1 MEILIVRHPG
11 KEDILKLSDNH
22 KFGTAA
28 LYCRLS
34 RDDYMDAESNSIQNQ
49 KKLLQKV
56 AREKGYTDTLFFVD
70 DGITGTTMKR
80 PGFQKMLTA
89 IEAGYISAVFVK
101 DLSRL
106 GRNYIEVGKLT
117 EEFFPQYDV
126 RLVAVSDGV
135 DSDEGDN
142 EFTPFRNIMN
152 EWYAKDIS
160 KKRKI
165 VNKMKG
171 NAGIP
176 LSQPPYGYIKNPDD
190 PRFWVIDPEA
200 ADVVRRI
207 YDMALEGYGLAE
219 IATAL
224 GADGIVNPTYYW
236 RSKGVNRSGS
246 KSTLE
251 PTKWGHTT
259 VKKILTLQEYCG
271 DVINFKSYSKSYK
284 MKRRI
289 ENPEENRAIFLN
301 VHEPIIDRVTWE
313 KVQALQKG
321 TRRKKP
327 TVTQEPSV
335 FSGRLKCPECGG
347 NLNFHFNQKNHD
359 IKFFSCQNHNS
370 GLRKCSATHY
380 IRLDFLEQVVLYEV
394 NRLATFANEYERDF
408 VKAMMGR
415 SAKVAEND
423 RARKQRELNTL
434 LTRDKELDMLFER
447 LYEDNVAGKIDDT
460 RFARMSKRY
469 EQEQG
474 EIGAKVKTLRLELK
488 KAEGQQMDME
498 DFLETVRRYTHVTKI
513 TRRMVSELIDHID
526 VYHAEKQD
534 GVTNQQVVIH
544 YNCIG
549 AFEVPDRKKIPEAD
563 IIMETRKGVAVSY
576 APAQIAV

>member
-1 MEILIVRHPG
+1 MKQSSKKTAL
-11 KEDILKLSDNH
+11 D
-22 KFGTAA
+22 TAA

-34 RDDYMDAESNSIQNQ
+34 RDDNMDNESNSISNQ
-49 KKLLQKV
+49 KKILQK
-56 AREKGYTDTLFFVD
+56 AAKDKGYTDTIFFVD

-80 PGFQKMLTA
+80 PGFQKMIAA

-117 EEFFPQYDV
+117 EEFFPLHDV

-135 DSDEGDN
+135 DSDEGEDD
-142 EFTPFRNIMN
+142 FTPFKNIMN
-152 EWYAKDIS
+152 EYYAKDIS
-160 KKRKI
+160 KKRRI

-176 LSQPPYGYIKNPDD
+176 LSPPPYGYIKNPDD
-190 PRFWVIDPEA
+190 PRFWVVDPVA

-207 YDMALEGYGLAE
+207 YRMALEGYGLAE
-219 IATAL
+219 TAAAL

-236 RSKGVNRSGS
+236 RSKGTSRGGS

-259 VKKILTLQEYCG
+259 IKKILTTQEYCG

-301 VHEPIIDRVTWE
+301 VHEAIIDRPTWE
-313 KVQALQKG
+313 KVQALKAG
-321 TRRKKP
+321 TRRKRP
-327 TVTQEPSV
+327 TVTQEPSA
-335 FSGRLKCPECGG
+335 FSGVMKCPECGG
-347 NLNFHFNQKNHD
+347 NLNFHFNQNNHD

-370 GLRKCSATHY
+370 GLRKCSSTHY

-394 NRLATFANEYERDF
+394 HRLACFANEYENDF
-408 VKAMMGR
+408 IKAMVGR
-415 SAKVAEND
+415 SAKVAENE
-423 RARKQRELNTL
+423 RVRKKRELDGL
-434 LTRDKELDMLFER
+434 LARDRELDTLFER
-447 LYEDNVAGKIDDT
+447 LYEDNVSGKIDDA
-460 RFARMSKRY
+460 RFAKMAKRY

-474 EIGAKVKTLRLELK
+474 ENAGRIKALRLEVK
-488 KAEGQQMDME
+488 KLEEKRMDVD
-498 DFLETVRRYTHVTKI
+498 DFLETVRHYTNAAKI
-513 TRRMVSELIDHID
+513 TKRMVAELIDHIE
-526 VYHAEKQD
+526 VYPAVKED
-534 GVTNQQVVIH
+534 GVTNQRVTIH

-549 AFEVPDRKKIPEAD
+549 AFEVPDRRKIPERD
-563 IIMETRKGVAVSY
+563 ILLETRKGVALSY
-576 APAQIAV
+576 APAV

>member
-1 MEILIVRHPG
+1 MEILIVRRPR
-11 KEDILKLSDNH
+11 KEAILKLSDNH

-34 RDDYMDAESNSIQNQ
+34 RDDNMDTESNSIQNQ

-190 PRFWVIDPEA
+190 PRFWVVDSKA

-219 IATAL
+219 IANAL
-224 GADGIVNPTYYW
+224 GRDGIVNPTYYW

-289 ENPEENRAIFLN
+289 QNPEENRAIFLN

-313 KVQALQKG
+313 KVQSLQKG

-394 NRLATFANEYERDF
+394 NRLAAFANEYEHDF
-408 VKAMMGR
+408 VKAMLGR

-423 RARKQRELNTL
+423 RARKQRELNSL
-434 LTRDKELDMLFER
+434 LARDKELDMLFER
-447 LYEDNVAGKIDDT
+447 LYEDNVAGKIDDA

-474 EIGAKVKTLRLELK
+474 EISAKVKALRLELK

-498 DFLETVRRYTHVTKI
+498 GFLETVRRYTHVTKI
-513 TRRMVSELIDHID
+513 TQRMVSELIDHID

-549 AFEVPDRKKIPEAD
+549 AFEVPDRRKIPEAD

-576 APAQIAV
+576 TPAQIAV

>member
-1 MEILIVRHPG
+1 MKQSSKKHEL
-11 KEDILKLSDNH
+11 
-22 KFGTAA
+22 GTAA

-34 RDDYMDAESNSIQNQ
+34 RDDNMDSESNSIQNQ
-49 KKLLQKV
+49 RKILQK
-56 AREKGYTDTLFFVD
+56 AAKDKGYTDTVFFVD

-117 EEFFPQYDV
+117 EEFFPLHDI

-135 DSDEGDN
+135 DSDEGEDD
-142 EFTPFRNIMN
+142 FTPFKNIMN
-152 EWYAKDIS
+152 EYYAKDIS
-160 KKRKI
+160 KKRRI

-171 NAGIP
+171 NAGVP
-176 LSQPPYGYIKNPDD
+176 LSPPPYGYIKNPDD
-190 PRFWVIDPEA
+190 PRFWVVEPEA
-200 ADVVRRI
+200 AEVVRRI
-207 YDMALEGYGLAE
+207 YRMALEGYGLAE
-219 IATAL
+219 TAAQL
-224 GADGIVNPTYYW
+224 AADGVVNPTYYW
-236 RSKGVNRSGS
+236 RSRGTSRGGS
-246 KSTLE
+246 KSTVE

-284 MKRRI
+284 MKKRI

-301 VHEPIIDRVTWE
+301 VHEAIIDRQTWE

-335 FSGRLKCPECGG
+335 FSGLLKCPECGG
-347 NLNFHFNQKNHD
+347 NLNFHFNQNNHD

-370 GLRKCSATHY
+370 GYRKCSKTHY

-394 NRLATFANEYERDF
+394 KRLACFASEYENDF
-408 VKAMMGR
+408 IKAMIGR
-415 SAKVAEND
+415 SAKVAENT
-423 RARKQRELNTL
+423 ALRKQRELDA
-434 LTRDKELDMLFER
+434 LTARDRELDMLFER
-447 LYEDNVAGKIDDT
+447 LYEDNVAGKIDDA
-460 RFARMSKRY
+460 RFAKMSKRY

-474 EIGAKVKTLRLELK
+474 ENAKKIKALRLELK
-488 KAEGQQMDME
+488 KDESKRMDID
-498 DFLETVRRYTHVTKI
+498 DFLGTVRRYTDATTITK
-513 TRRMVSELIDHID
+513 RMVAELIDHIE

-534 GVTNQQVVIH
+534 GVTNQRVVIY

-549 AFEVPDRKKIPEAD
+549 AFDVPDRRKIPEAD
-563 IIMETRKGVAVSY
+563 IIMEKRKGVALSY
-576 APAQIAV
+576 APEQVAV

>member
-1 MEILIVRHPG
+1 MKQSSKKHEL
-11 KEDILKLSDNH
+11 
-22 KFGTAA
+22 GTAA

-34 RDDYMDAESNSIQNQ
+34 RDDNMDSESNSIQNQ
-49 KKLLQKV
+49 RKILQK
-56 AREKGYTDTLFFVD
+56 AAKDKGYTDTVFFVD

-117 EEFFPQYDV
+117 EEFFPLHDI

-135 DSDEGDN
+135 DSDEGEDD
-142 EFTPFRNIMN
+142 FTPFKNIMN
-152 EWYAKDIS
+152 EYYAKDIS
-160 KKRKI
+160 KKRRI

-171 NAGIP
+171 NAGVP
-176 LSQPPYGYIKNPDD
+176 LSPPPYGYIKNPDD
-190 PRFWVIDPEA
+190 PRFWVVEPEA
-200 ADVVRRI
+200 AEVVRRI
-207 YDMALEGYGLAE
+207 YRMALEGYGLAE
-219 IATAL
+219 TAAQL
-224 GADGIVNPTYYW
+224 AADGVVNPTYYW
-236 RSKGVNRSGS
+236 RSRGTSRGGS
-246 KSTLE
+246 KSTVE

-284 MKRRI
+284 MKKRI

-301 VHEPIIDRVTWE
+301 VHEAIIDRQTWE
-313 KVQALQKG
+313 KVQTLQKG

-335 FSGRLKCPECGG
+335 FSGLLKCPECGG
-347 NLNFHFNQKNHD
+347 NLNFHFNQNNHD

-370 GLRKCSATHY
+370 GYRKCSKTHY

-394 NRLATFANEYERDF
+394 KRLACFASEYENDF
-408 VKAMMGR
+408 IKAMIGR
-415 SAKVAEND
+415 SAKVAENT
-423 RARKQRELNTL
+423 ALRKQRELDA
-434 LTRDKELDMLFER
+434 LTARDRELDMLFER
-447 LYEDNVAGKIDDT
+447 LYEDNVAGKIDDA
-460 RFARMSKRY
+460 RFAKMSKRY

-474 EIGAKVKTLRLELK
+474 ENAKKIKALRLELK
-488 KAEGQQMDME
+488 KDESKRMDID
-498 DFLETVRRYTHVTKI
+498 DFLETVRRYTDAATITK
-513 TRRMVSELIDHID
+513 RMVAELIDHIE

-534 GVTNQQVVIH
+534 GVTNQRVVIY

-549 AFEVPDRKKIPEAD
+549 AFDVPDRRKIPEAD
-563 IIMETRKGVAVSY
+563 IIMETRKGVALSY
-576 APAQIAV
+576 APEQVAV

>member
-1 MEILIVRHPG
+1 MKQSSKKHEL
-11 KEDILKLSDNH
+11 
-22 KFGTAA
+22 GTAA

-34 RDDYMDAESNSIQNQ
+34 RDDNMDSESNSIQNQ
-49 KKLLQKV
+49 RKILQK
-56 AREKGYTDTLFFVD
+56 AAKDKGYTDTVFFVD

-117 EEFFPQYDV
+117 EEFFPLHDI

-135 DSDEGDN
+135 DSDEGEDD
-142 EFTPFRNIMN
+142 FTPFKNIMN
-152 EWYAKDIS
+152 EYYAKDIS
-160 KKRKI
+160 KKRRI

-171 NAGIP
+171 NAGVP
-176 LSQPPYGYIKNPDD
+176 LSPPPYGYIKKPDD
-190 PRFWVIDPEA
+190 PRFWVVEPEA
-200 ADVVRRI
+200 AEVVRRI
-207 YDMALEGYGLAE
+207 YRMALEGYGLAE
-219 IATAL
+219 TAAQL
-224 GADGIVNPTYYW
+224 AADGVVNPTYYW
-236 RSKGVNRSGS
+236 RSRGTSRGGS
-246 KSTLE
+246 KSTVE

-284 MKRRI
+284 MKKRI

-301 VHEPIIDRVTWE
+301 VHEAIIDRQTWE

-335 FSGRLKCPECGG
+335 FSGLLKCPECGG
-347 NLNFHFNQKNHD
+347 NLNFHFNQNNHD

-370 GLRKCSATHY
+370 GYRKCSKTHY

-394 NRLATFANEYERDF
+394 KRLACFASEYENDF
-408 VKAMMGR
+408 IKAMIGR
-415 SAKVAEND
+415 SAKVAENT
-423 RARKQRELNTL
+423 ALRKQRELDA
-434 LTRDKELDMLFER
+434 LTARDRELDMLFER
-447 LYEDNVAGKIDDT
+447 LYEDNVAGKIDDA
-460 RFARMSKRY
+460 RFAKMSKRY

-474 EIGAKVKTLRLELK
+474 ENAKKIKALRLELK
-488 KAEGQQMDME
+488 KDESKRMDID
-498 DFLETVRRYTHVTKI
+498 DFLETVRRYTDATTITK
-513 TRRMVSELIDHID
+513 RMVAELIDHIE

-534 GVTNQQVVIH
+534 GITNQRVVIY

-549 AFEVPDRKKIPEAD
+549 AFDVPDRRKIPEAD
-563 IIMETRKGVAVSY
+563 IIMETRKGVALSY
-576 APAQIAV
+576 APEQVAV

>member
-1 MEILIVRHPG
+1 MKQSSKKHEL
-11 KEDILKLSDNH
+11 
-22 KFGTAA
+22 GTAA

-34 RDDYMDAESNSIQNQ
+34 RDDNMDSESNSIQNQ
-49 KKLLQKV
+49 RKILQK
-56 AREKGYTDTLFFVD
+56 AAKDKGYTDTVFFVD

-117 EEFFPQYDV
+117 EEFFPLHDI

-135 DSDEGDN
+135 DSDEGEDD
-142 EFTPFRNIMN
+142 FTPFKNIMN
-152 EWYAKDIS
+152 EYYAKDIS
-160 KKRKI
+160 KKRRI

-171 NAGIP
+171 NAGVP
-176 LSQPPYGYIKNPDD
+176 LSPPPYGYIKNPDD
-190 PRFWVIDPEA
+190 PRFWVVEPEA
-200 ADVVRRI
+200 AEVVRRI
-207 YDMALEGYGLAE
+207 YRMALEGYGLAE
-219 IATAL
+219 IAARL
-224 GADGIVNPTYYW
+224 AADGVVNPTYYW
-236 RSKGVNRSGS
+236 RSRGTSRGGS
-246 KSTLE
+246 KSTVE

-271 DVINFKSYSKSYK
+271 DVINFKSYSKFYK
-284 MKRRI
+284 MKKRI

-301 VHEPIIDRVTWE
+301 VHEAIIDRQTWE
-313 KVQALQKG
+313 KVQTLQKG

-335 FSGRLKCPECGG
+335 FSGLLKCPECGG
-347 NLNFHFNQKNHD
+347 NLNFHFNQNNHD

-370 GLRKCSATHY
+370 GYRKCSKTHY

-394 NRLATFANEYERDF
+394 KRLACFASEYENDF
-408 VKAMMGR
+408 IKAMIGR
-415 SAKVAEND
+415 SAKVAENT
-423 RARKQRELNTL
+423 ALRKQRELDA
-434 LTRDKELDMLFER
+434 LTARDRELDMLFER
-447 LYEDNVAGKIDDT
+447 LYEDNVAGKIDDA
-460 RFARMSKRY
+460 RFAKMSKRY

-474 EIGAKVKTLRLELK
+474 ENAKKIKALRLELK
-488 KAEGQQMDME
+488 KDESKRMDID
-498 DFLETVRRYTHVTKI
+498 DFLETVRRYTDATTITK
-513 TRRMVSELIDHID
+513 RMVAELIDHIE

-534 GVTNQQVVIH
+534 GVTNQRVVIY

-549 AFEVPDRKKIPEAD
+549 AFDVPDRRKIPEAD
-563 IIMETRKGVAVSY
+563 IIMETRKGVALSY
-576 APAQIAV
+576 APEQVAV

>member
-34 RDDYMDAESNSIQNQ
+34 RDDNMDAESNSIQNQ

-117 EEFFPQYDV
+117 EEFFPQHDI

-135 DSDEGDN
+135 DSDEGEDD
-142 EFTPFRNIMN
+142 FTPFRNIMN

-176 LSQPPYGYIKNPDD
+176 LPQPPYGYIKNPDD
-190 PRFWVIDPEA
+190 LRFWVIDPEA
-200 ADVVRRI
+200 ADVVQRI

-224 GADGIVNPTYYW
+224 GKDGIVNPNYYW

-447 LYEDNVAGKIDDT
+447 LYEDNVLGRVTNEQFRLLSADYNAEQRELDEAIPQKEERQEKLKASAANVEAFIEK
-460 RFARMSKRY
+460 AKRY
-469 EQEQG
+469 RTIDELTPQIVRLFISRIEVG
-474 EIGAKVKTLRLELK
+474 ERAVKHSRHSAQKIRIVYRDIGEWDHDEAA
-488 KAEGQQMDME
+488 AETNRQQPQ
-498 DFLETVRRYTHVTKI
+498 LT
-513 TRRMVSELIDHID
+513 
-526 VYHAEKQD
+526 
-534 GVTNQQVVIH
+534 
-544 YNCIG
+544 
-549 AFEVPDRKKIPEAD
+549 AD
-563 IIMETRKGVAVSY
+563 AAHPVLL
-576 APAQIAV
+576 PA

>member
-1 MEILIVRHPG
+1 MKQSSKKHEL
-11 KEDILKLSDNH
+11 
-22 KFGTAA
+22 GTAA

-34 RDDYMDAESNSIQNQ
+34 RDDNMDSESNSIQNQ
-49 KKLLQKV
+49 RKILQK
-56 AREKGYTDTLFFVD
+56 AAKDKGYTDTVFFVD

-117 EEFFPQYDV
+117 EEFFPLHDI

-135 DSDEGDN
+135 DSDEGEDD
-142 EFTPFRNIMN
+142 FTPFKNIMN
-152 EWYAKDIS
+152 EYYAKDIS
-160 KKRKI
+160 KKRRI

-171 NAGIP
+171 NAGVP
-176 LSQPPYGYIKNPDD
+176 LSPPPYGYIKNPDD
-190 PRFWVIDPEA
+190 PRFWVVEPEA
-200 ADVVRRI
+200 AEVVRRI
-207 YDMALEGYGLAE
+207 YRMALEGYGLAE
-219 IATAL
+219 IAARL
-224 GADGIVNPTYYW
+224 AADGVVNPTYYW
-236 RSKGVNRSGS
+236 RSRGTSRGGS
-246 KSTLE
+246 KSTVE

-284 MKRRI
+284 MKKRI

-301 VHEPIIDRVTWE
+301 VHEATIDRQTWE

-335 FSGRLKCPECGG
+335 FSGLLKCPECGG
-347 NLNFHFNQKNHD
+347 NLNFHFNQNNHD

-370 GLRKCSATHY
+370 GYRKCSKTHY

-394 NRLATFANEYERDF
+394 KRLACFASEYENGF
-408 VKAMMGR
+408 IKAMIGR
-415 SAKVAEND
+415 SAKMAEN
-423 RARKQRELNTL
+423 ATLRKQRELDA
-434 LTRDKELDMLFER
+434 LTARDRELDMLFER
-447 LYEDNVAGKIDDT
+447 LYEDNVAGKIDDA
-460 RFARMSKRY
+460 RFAKMSKRY

-474 EIGAKVKTLRLELK
+474 ENAKKIKALRLELK
-488 KAEGQQMDME
+488 KDESKRMDID
-498 DFLETVRRYTHVTKI
+498 DFLETVRRYTDATTITK
-513 TRRMVSELIDHID
+513 RMVAELIDHIE

-534 GVTNQQVVIH
+534 GVTNQRVVIY

-549 AFEVPDRKKIPEAD
+549 AFDVPDRRKIPEAD
-563 IIMETRKGVAVSY
+563 IIMETRKGVALSY
-576 APAQIAV
+576 APEQVAV

>member
-1 MEILIVRHPG
+1 MKQSSKKHEL
-11 KEDILKLSDNH
+11 
-22 KFGTAA
+22 GTAA

-34 RDDYMDAESNSIQNQ
+34 RDDNMDSESNSIQNQ
-49 KKLLQKV
+49 RKILQK
-56 AREKGYTDTLFFVD
+56 AAKDKGYTDTIFFVD

-117 EEFFPQYDV
+117 EEFFPLHDI

-135 DSDEGDN
+135 DSDEGEDD
-142 EFTPFRNIMN
+142 FTPFKNIMN
-152 EWYAKDIS
+152 EYYAKDIS
-160 KKRKI
+160 KKRRI

-171 NAGIP
+171 NAGVP
-176 LSQPPYGYIKNPDD
+176 LSPPPYGYIKNPDD
-190 PRFWVIDPEA
+190 PRFWVVEPEA
-200 ADVVRRI
+200 AEVVRRI
-207 YDMALEGYGLAE
+207 YRMALEGYGLAE
-219 IATAL
+219 TAAQL
-224 GADGIVNPTYYW
+224 AADGVVNPTYYW
-236 RSKGVNRSGS
+236 RSRGTSRGGS
-246 KSTLE
+246 KSTVE

-284 MKRRI
+284 MKKRI

-301 VHEPIIDRVTWE
+301 VHEAIIDRLTWE

-335 FSGRLKCPECGG
+335 FSGLLKCPECGG
-347 NLNFHFNQKNHD
+347 NLNFHFNQNNHD

-370 GLRKCSATHY
+370 GYRKCSKTHY

-394 NRLATFANEYERDF
+394 KRLACFASEYENDF
-408 VKAMMGR
+408 IKAMIGR
-415 SAKVAEND
+415 SAKAAENT
-423 RARKQRELNTL
+423 ALRKQRELDA
-434 LTRDKELDMLFER
+434 LTARDRELDMLFER
-447 LYEDNVAGKIDDT
+447 LYEDNVAGKIDDA
-460 RFARMSKRY
+460 RFAKMSKRY

-474 EIGAKVKTLRLELK
+474 ENAKKIKALRLELK
-488 KAEGQQMDME
+488 KDESKRMDID
-498 DFLETVRRYTHVTKI
+498 DFLETVRRYTDATTITK
-513 TRRMVSELIDHID
+513 RMVAELIDHIE

-534 GVTNQQVVIH
+534 GVTNQRVDIH

-549 AFEVPDRKKIPEAD
+549 AFDVPDRRKIPEAD
-563 IIMETRKGVAVSY
+563 MIVETRKGVALSY
-576 APAQIAV
+576 APEQVAV

>member
-1 MEILIVRHPG
+1 MKQSSKKHEL
-11 KEDILKLSDNH
+11 
-22 KFGTAA
+22 GTAA

-34 RDDYMDAESNSIQNQ
+34 RDDNMDSESNSIQNQ
-49 KKLLQKV
+49 RKILQK
-56 AREKGYTDTLFFVD
+56 AAKDKGYTDTIFFVD

-117 EEFFPQYDV
+117 EEFFPLHDI

-135 DSDEGDN
+135 DSDEGEDD
-142 EFTPFRNIMN
+142 FTPFKNIMN
-152 EWYAKDIS
+152 EYYAKDIS
-160 KKRKI
+160 KKRRI

-171 NAGIP
+171 NAGVP
-176 LSQPPYGYIKNPDD
+176 LSPPPYGYIKNPDD
-190 PRFWVIDPEA
+190 PRFWVVEPEA
-200 ADVVRRI
+200 AEVVRRI
-207 YDMALEGYGLAE
+207 YRMALEGYGLAE
-219 IATAL
+219 TAAQL
-224 GADGIVNPTYYW
+224 AADGVVNPTYYW
-236 RSKGVNRSGS
+236 RSRGTSRGGS
-246 KSTLE
+246 KSTVE

-284 MKRRI
+284 MKKRI

-301 VHEPIIDRVTWE
+301 VHEAIIDRQTWE

-335 FSGRLKCPECGG
+335 FSGLLKCPECGG
-347 NLNFHFNQKNHD
+347 NLNFHFNQNNHD

-370 GLRKCSATHY
+370 GYRKCSKTHY

-394 NRLATFANEYERDF
+394 KRLACFASEYENDF
-408 VKAMMGR
+408 IKAMIGR
-415 SAKVAEND
+415 SAKVAENG
-423 RARKQRELNTL
+423 RIRKQRELDA
-434 LTRDKELDMLFER
+434 LTARDRELDMLFER
-447 LYEDNVAGKIDDT
+447 LYEDNVAGKIDDA
-460 RFARMSKRY
+460 RFAKMSKRY

-474 EIGAKVKTLRLELK
+474 ENAKKIKALRLELK
-488 KAEGQQMDME
+488 KDEGKRMDID
-498 DFLETVRRYTHVTKI
+498 DFLETVRRYTDATTITK
-513 TRRMVSELIDHID
+513 RMVAELIDHIE

-534 GVTNQQVVIH
+534 GVTNQRVVIY

-549 AFEVPDRKKIPEAD
+549 AFDVPDRRKIPEAD
-563 IIMETRKGVAVSY
+563 IIMETRKGVALSY
-576 APAQIAV
+576 APEQVAV

>member
-1 MEILIVRHPG
+1 M
-11 KEDILKLSDNH
+11 KLSDNH

-34 RDDYMDAESNSIQNQ
+34 RDDNMDTESNSIQNQ

-190 PRFWVIDPEA
+190 PRFWVVDSKA

-219 IATAL
+219 IANAL
-224 GADGIVNPTYYW
+224 GRDGIVNPTYYW

-289 ENPEENRAIFLN
+289 QNPEENRAIFLN

-313 KVQALQKG
+313 KVQSLQKG

-394 NRLATFANEYERDF
+394 NRLAAFANEYEHDF
-408 VKAMMGR
+408 VKAMLGR

-423 RARKQRELNTL
+423 RARKQRELNSL
-434 LTRDKELDMLFER
+434 LARDKELDMLFER
-447 LYEDNVAGKIDDT
+447 LYEDNVAGKIDDA

-474 EIGAKVKTLRLELK
+474 EISAKVKALRLELK
-488 KAEGQQMDME
+488 KAEGQQLDME

>member
-1 MEILIVRHPG
+1 MKQSSKKHEL
-11 KEDILKLSDNH
+11 
-22 KFGTAA
+22 GTAA

-34 RDDYMDAESNSIQNQ
+34 RDDNMDSESNSIQNQ
-49 KKLLQKV
+49 RKILQK
-56 AREKGYTDTLFFVD
+56 AAKDKGYTDTIFFVD

-117 EEFFPQYDV
+117 EEFFPLHDI

-135 DSDEGDN
+135 DSDEGEDD
-142 EFTPFRNIMN
+142 FTPFKNIMN
-152 EWYAKDIS
+152 EYYAKDIS
-160 KKRKI
+160 KKRRI

-171 NAGIP
+171 NAGVP
-176 LSQPPYGYIKNPDD
+176 LSPPPYGYIKNPDD
-190 PRFWVIDPEA
+190 PRFWVVEPEA
-200 ADVVRRI
+200 AEVVRRI
-207 YDMALEGYGLAE
+207 YRMALEGYGLAE
-219 IATAL
+219 IAARL
-224 GADGIVNPTYYW
+224 AADGVVNPTYYW
-236 RSKGVNRSGS
+236 RSRGTSRGGS
-246 KSTLE
+246 KSTVE

-284 MKRRI
+284 MKKRI

-301 VHEPIIDRVTWE
+301 VHEAIIDRQTWE

-335 FSGRLKCPECGG
+335 FSGLLKCPECGG
-347 NLNFHFNQKNHD
+347 NLNFHFNQNNHD

-370 GLRKCSATHY
+370 GYRKCSKTHY

-394 NRLATFANEYERDF
+394 KRLACFASEYENDF
-408 VKAMMGR
+408 IKAMIGR
-415 SAKVAEND
+415 SAKVAENG
-423 RARKQRELNTL
+423 RIRKQRELDA
-434 LTRDKELDMLFER
+434 LTARDRELDMLFER
-447 LYEDNVAGKIDDT
+447 LYEDNVAGKIDDA
-460 RFARMSKRY
+460 RFAKMSKRY

-474 EIGAKVKTLRLELK
+474 ENAKKIKALRLELK
-488 KAEGQQMDME
+488 KDESKRMDID
-498 DFLETVRRYTHVTKI
+498 DFLETVRRYTDAATITK
-513 TRRMVSELIDHID
+513 RMVAELIDHIE

-534 GVTNQQVVIH
+534 GVTNQRVVIH

-549 AFEVPDRKKIPEAD
+549 AFDVPDRRKIPEAD
-563 IIMETRKGVAVSY
+563 IIMETRKGVALSY
-576 APAQIAV
+576 APEQVAV

>member
-1 MEILIVRHPG
+1 MKQSSKKITL
-11 KEDILKLSDNH
+11 
-22 KFGTAA
+22 GTAA

-34 RDDYMDAESNSIQNQ
+34 RDDNMDNESNSISNQ
-49 KKLLQKV
+49 KKILQK
-56 AREKGYTDTLFFVD
+56 AAKDKGYSDTIFFVD

-80 PGFQKMLTA
+80 PGFQKMITA

-117 EEFFPQYDV
+117 EEFFPLHDV

-135 DSDEGDN
+135 DSDEGEDD
-142 EFTPFRNIMN
+142 FTPFKNIMN
-152 EWYAKDIS
+152 EYYAKDIS
-160 KKRKI
+160 KKRRI

-176 LSQPPYGYIKNPDD
+176 LSPPPYGYIKNPDD

-207 YDMALEGYGLAE
+207 YRMALEGYGLAE
-219 IATAL
+219 TAAAL

-236 RSKGVNRSGS
+236 RSKGTSRGGS

-259 VKKILTLQEYCG
+259 IKKILTTQEYCG

-284 MKRRI
+284 MKKRI

-301 VHEPIIDRVTWE
+301 VHEAIIDRPTWE
-313 KVQALQKG
+313 KVQALKAG
-321 TRRKKP
+321 TRRKRP

-335 FSGRLKCPECGG
+335 FSGVMKCPECGG
-347 NLNFHFNQKNHD
+347 NLNFHFNQNNHD

-370 GLRKCSATHY
+370 GLRKCSSTHY

-394 NRLATFANEYERDF
+394 HRLACFANEYENDF
-408 VKAMMGR
+408 IKAMVGR
-415 SAKVAEND
+415 SAKVAENE
-423 RARKQRELNTL
+423 RVRKKRELDAL
-434 LTRDKELDMLFER
+434 LARDRELDTLFER
-447 LYEDNVAGKIDDT
+447 LYEDNVSGKIDDA
-460 RFARMSKRY
+460 RFAKMAKRY

-474 EIGAKVKTLRLELK
+474 ENAGRIKTLRLEVK
-488 KAEGQQMDME
+488 KLDEKRMDVE
-498 DFLETVRRYTHVTKI
+498 DFLETVRRYTDATKI
-513 TRRMVSELIDHID
+513 TKRMVAELIDHIE
-526 VYHAEKQD
+526 VYPAVKED
-534 GVTNQQVVIH
+534 GVTNQRVTIH

-549 AFEVPDRKKIPEAD
+549 VFEVPDRRKIPERD
-563 IIMETRKGVAVSY
+563 ILLETRRGVALSY
-576 APAQIAV
+576 APAEVAV

>member
-1 MEILIVRHPG
+1 MKQSSKKHEL
-11 KEDILKLSDNH
+11 
-22 KFGTAA
+22 GTAA

-34 RDDYMDAESNSIQNQ
+34 RDDNMDSESNSIQNQ
-49 KKLLQKV
+49 RKILQK
-56 AREKGYTDTLFFVD
+56 AAKDKGYTDTVFFVD

-117 EEFFPQYDV
+117 EEFFPLHDI

-135 DSDEGDN
+135 DSDEGEDD
-142 EFTPFRNIMN
+142 FTPFKNIMN
-152 EWYAKDIS
+152 EYYAKDIS
-160 KKRKI
+160 KKRRI

-171 NAGIP
+171 NAGVP
-176 LSQPPYGYIKNPDD
+176 LSPPPYGYIKNPDD
-190 PRFWVIDPEA
+190 PRFWVVEPEA
-200 ADVVRRI
+200 AEVVRRI
-207 YDMALEGYGLAE
+207 YRMALEGYGLAE
-219 IATAL
+219 TAARL
-224 GADGIVNPTYYW
+224 AADGVVNPTYYW
-236 RSKGVNRSGS
+236 RSRGTSRGGS
-246 KSTLE
+246 KSTVE

-284 MKRRI
+284 MKKRI

-301 VHEPIIDRVTWE
+301 VHEAIIDRQTWE

-335 FSGRLKCPECGG
+335 FSGLLKCPECGG
-347 NLNFHFNQKNHD
+347 NLNFHFNQNNHD

-370 GLRKCSATHY
+370 GYRKCSKTHY

-394 NRLATFANEYERDF
+394 KRLACFASEYENDF
-408 VKAMMGR
+408 IKAMIGR
-415 SAKVAEND
+415 SAKVAEN
-423 RARKQRELNTL
+423 ATLRKQRELDA
-434 LTRDKELDMLFER
+434 LTARDRELDMLFER
-447 LYEDNVAGKIDDT
+447 LYEDNVAGKIDDA
-460 RFARMSKRY
+460 RFAKMSKRY

-474 EIGAKVKTLRLELK
+474 ENAKKIKALRLELK
-488 KAEGQQMDME
+488 KDESKRMDID
-498 DFLETVRRYTHVTKI
+498 DFLETVRRYTDATTITK
-513 TRRMVSELIDHID
+513 RMVAELIDHIE

-534 GVTNQQVVIH
+534 GVTNQRVVIY

-549 AFEVPDRKKIPEAD
+549 AFDVPDRRKIPEAD
-563 IIMETRKGVAVSY
+563 IIMETRKGVALSY
-576 APAQIAV
+576 APEQVAV

>member
-1 MEILIVRHPG
+1 M
-11 KEDILKLSDNH
+11 KLSDNH

-34 RDDYMDAESNSIQNQ
+34 RDDNMDTESNSIQNQ

-106 GRNYIEVGKLT
+106 GRNYIEVSKLT

-190 PRFWVIDPEA
+190 PRFWVVDSKA

-219 IATAL
+219 IANAL
-224 GADGIVNPTYYW
+224 GRDGIVNPTYYW

-289 ENPEENRAIFLN
+289 QNPEENRAIFLN

-313 KVQALQKG
+313 KVQSLQKG

-394 NRLATFANEYERDF
+394 NRLAAFANEYEHDF
-408 VKAMMGR
+408 VKAMLGR

-423 RARKQRELNTL
+423 RARKQRELNSL
-434 LTRDKELDMLFER
+434 LARDKELDMLFER
-447 LYEDNVAGKIDDT
+447 LYEDNVAGKIDDA

-474 EIGAKVKTLRLELK
+474 EISAKVKALRLELK

-498 DFLETVRRYTHVTKI
+498 GFLETVRRYTHVTKI
-513 TRRMVSELIDHID
+513 TQRMVSELIDHID

-549 AFEVPDRKKIPEAD
+549 AFEVPDRRKIPEAD

>member
-1 MEILIVRHPG
+1 M
-11 KEDILKLSDNH
+11 KQSSK
-22 KFGTAA
+22 KFSTGTAA

-34 RDDYMDAESNSIQNQ
+34 RDDNMDSESNSIQNQ
-49 KKLLQKV
+49 KKILQK
-56 AREKGYTDTLFFVD
+56 AAKDKGYTDTIFFVD

-80 PGFQKMLTA
+80 PGFQKMIAA

-117 EEFFPQYDV
+117 EEFFPLHDV

-135 DSDEGDN
+135 DSDEGEDD
-142 EFTPFRNIMN
+142 FTPFKNIMN
-152 EWYAKDIS
+152 EYYAKDIS
-160 KKRKI
+160 KKRRI

-176 LSQPPYGYIKNPDD
+176 LSPPPYGYIKNPDD

-200 ADVVRRI
+200 AAVVQRI
-207 YDMALEGYGLAE
+207 YQMTLEGSGLAE
-219 IATAL
+219 IAAAL

-236 RSKGVNRSGS
+236 RSRGTSRGGS
-246 KSTLE
+246 KSTVE

-259 VKKILTLQEYCG
+259 IKKILTTQEYCG

-301 VHEPIIDRVTWE
+301 VHEPIIDRPTWE
-313 KVQALQKG
+313 KVQALKAG
-321 TRRKKP
+321 TRRKRP

-335 FSGRLKCPECGG
+335 FSGYLKCPECGG
-347 NLNFHFNQKNHD
+347 NLNFHFNQGNHD

-370 GLRKCSATHY
+370 GLRKCSSTHY
-380 IRLDFLEQVVLYEV
+380 IRLDFLERVVLYEV
-394 NRLATFANEYERDF
+394 NRLAAFSSEYEDDF
-408 VKAMMGR
+408 IKAIMGR
-415 SAKVAEND
+415 SAKVAENV
-423 RARKQRELNTL
+423 RVGKQRELDGL
-434 LTRDKELDMLFER
+434 LARDKELDMLFER
-447 LYEDNVAGKIDDT
+447 LYEDNVAGKIDDA
-460 RFARMSKRY
+460 RFAKMAKRY

-474 EIGAKVKTLRLELK
+474 ENGKRIKALRLELK
-488 KAEGQQMDME
+488 QSESKRMDID
-498 DFLETVRRYTHVTKI
+498 DFLTTVRRYTNAAKI
-513 TRRMVSELIDHID
+513 TKRMVGELIDHID
-526 VYHAEKQD
+526 VYQAEKQD
-534 GVTNQQVVIH
+534 GVTTQRVVIH

-549 AFEVPDRKKIPEAD
+549 AFDVPDRRKIPEAD

-576 APAQIAV
+576 APAV

>member
-1 MEILIVRHPG
+1 M
-11 KEDILKLSDNH
+11 KLSGNH
-22 KFGTAA
+22 NFGTAA

-34 RDDYMDAESNSIQNQ
+34 RDDNMDTESNSIQNQ
-49 KKLLQKV
+49 KKILQK
-56 AREKGYTDTLFFVD
+56 AAKEKGYADTLFFVD

-80 PGFQKMLTA
+80 PGFQKMITA

-117 EEFFPQYDV
+117 EEFFPEHDV
-126 RLVAVSDGV
+126 RLIAVSDGV

-190 PRFWVIDPEA
+190 SRFWVIDPEA

-219 IATAL
+219 IANAL
-224 GADGIVNPTYYW
+224 GVDGIVNPTYYW

-259 VKKILTLQEYCG
+259 IKKILTLQEYCG

-301 VHEPIIDRVTWE
+301 VHEPIIDRATWE
-313 KVQALQKG
+313 KVQTMQKG

-359 IKFFSCQNHNS
+359 IKYFSCQNHNS
-370 GLRKCSATHY
+370 GLRKCSTTHY

-394 NRLATFANEYERDF
+394 NRLAAFANEYEHDF
-408 VKAMMGR
+408 VKTMLGR

-423 RARKQRELNTL
+423 RARKQRELNAL

-447 LYEDNVAGKIDDT
+447 LYEDNVAGKIDDA

-474 EIGAKVKTLRLELK
+474 EISAKIKALRLELK

-498 DFLETVRRYTHVTKI
+498 DYLQMVRRYTHVTKI
-513 TRRMVSELIDHID
+513 TQRMVSELIDHID
-526 VYHAEKQD
+526 VYHAEKRD
-534 GVTNQQVVIH
+534 GVTNQRIVIH

-576 APAQIAV
+576 APAEVAV

>member
-1 MEILIVRHPG
+1 MKQSSKKTAL
-11 KEDILKLSDNH
+11 
-22 KFGTAA
+22 GTAA

-34 RDDYMDAESNSIQNQ
+34 RDDNMDNESNSISNQ
-49 KKLLQKV
+49 KKILQK
-56 AREKGYTDTLFFVD
+56 AAKDKGYTDTIFFVD

-80 PGFQKMLTA
+80 PGFQKMIAA

-117 EEFFPQYDV
+117 EEFFPLHDV

-135 DSDEGDN
+135 DSDEGEDD
-142 EFTPFRNIMN
+142 FTPFKNIMN
-152 EWYAKDIS
+152 EYYAKDIS
-160 KKRKI
+160 KKRRI

-176 LSQPPYGYIKNPDD
+176 LSPPPYGYIKNPDD
-190 PRFWVIDPEA
+190 PRFWAVDPVA

-207 YDMALEGYGLAE
+207 YRMALEGYGLAE
-219 IATAL
+219 TAAAL

-236 RSKGVNRSGS
+236 RSKGTSRGGS

-259 VKKILTLQEYCG
+259 IKKILTTQEYCG

-301 VHEPIIDRVTWE
+301 VHEAIIDRPTWE
-313 KVQALQKG
+313 KVQALKAG
-321 TRRKKP
+321 TRRKRP
-327 TVTQEPSV
+327 TVTQEPSA
-335 FSGRLKCPECGG
+335 FSGVMKCPECGG
-347 NLNFHFNQKNHD
+347 NLNFHFNQNNHD

-370 GLRKCSATHY
+370 GLRKCSSTHY

-394 NRLATFANEYERDF
+394 HRLACFANEYENDF
-408 VKAMMGR
+408 IKAMVGR
-415 SAKVAEND
+415 SAKVAENE
-423 RARKQRELNTL
+423 RVRKKRELDGL
-434 LTRDKELDMLFER
+434 LARDRELDTLFER
-447 LYEDNVAGKIDDT
+447 LYEDNVSGKIDDA
-460 RFARMSKRY
+460 RFAKMAKRY

-474 EIGAKVKTLRLELK
+474 ENAGRIKALRLEVK
-488 KAEGQQMDME
+488 KLEEKRMDVD
-498 DFLETVRRYTHVTKI
+498 DFLETVRHYTNAAKI
-513 TRRMVSELIDHID
+513 TKRMVAELIDHIE
-526 VYHAEKQD
+526 VYPAVKED
-534 GVTNQQVVIH
+534 GVTNQRVTIH

-549 AFEVPDRKKIPEAD
+549 AFEVPDRRKIPERD
-563 IIMETRKGVAVSY
+563 ILLETRKGVALSY
-576 APAQIAV
+576 APAV

>member
-1 MEILIVRHPG
+1 M
-11 KEDILKLSDNH
+11 KLSGNH
-22 KFGTAA
+22 NFGTAA

-34 RDDYMDAESNSIQNQ
+34 RDDNMDTESNSIQNQ
-49 KKLLQKV
+49 KKILQK
-56 AREKGYTDTLFFVD
+56 AAKEKGYADTLFFVD

-80 PGFQKMLTA
+80 PGFQKMITA

-117 EEFFPQYDV
+117 EEFFPEHDV
-126 RLVAVSDGV
+126 RLIAVSDGV

-190 PRFWVIDPEA
+190 SRFWVIDPEA

-219 IATAL
+219 IANAL

-259 VKKILTLQEYCG
+259 IKKILTLQEYCG

-289 ENPEENRAIFLN
+289 ENPEKNRAIFLN
-301 VHEPIIDRVTWE
+301 VHEPIIDRATWE
-313 KVQALQKG
+313 KVQTMQKG

-359 IKFFSCQNHNS
+359 IKYFSCQNHNS

-394 NRLATFANEYERDF
+394 NRLAAFANEYEHDF
-408 VKAMMGR
+408 VKTMLGR

-423 RARKQRELNTL
+423 RARKQRELNAL

-447 LYEDNVAGKIDDT
+447 LYEDNVAEKIDDA

-474 EIGAKVKTLRLELK
+474 EISAKIKALRLELK

-498 DFLETVRRYTHVTKI
+498 DYLQMVRRYTHVTKI
-513 TRRMVSELIDHID
+513 TQRMVSELIDHID
-526 VYHAEKQD
+526 VYHAEKRD
-534 GVTNQQVVIH
+534 GVTNQRIVIH

-549 AFEVPDRKKIPEAD
+549 AFEVPDRKKIPETD
-563 IIMETRKGVAVSY
+563 IIMETRKGVALSY
-576 APAQIAV
+576 APEQVAV

>member
-1 MEILIVRHPG
+1 MKQSSKKHEL
-11 KEDILKLSDNH
+11 
-22 KFGTAA
+22 GTAA

-34 RDDYMDAESNSIQNQ
+34 RDDNMDSESNSIQNQ
-49 KKLLQKV
+49 RKILQK
-56 AREKGYTDTLFFVD
+56 AAKDKGYTDTVFFVD

-117 EEFFPQYDV
+117 EEFFPLHDI

-135 DSDEGDN
+135 DSDEGEDD
-142 EFTPFRNIMN
+142 FTPFKNIMN
-152 EWYAKDIS
+152 EYYAKDIS
-160 KKRKI
+160 KKRRI

-171 NAGIP
+171 NAGVP
-176 LSQPPYGYIKNPDD
+176 LSPPPYGYIKNPDD
-190 PRFWVIDPEA
+190 PRFWVVEPEA
-200 ADVVRRI
+200 AEVVRRI
-207 YDMALEGYGLAE
+207 YRMALEGYGLAE
-219 IATAL
+219 IAARL
-224 GADGIVNPTYYW
+224 AADGVVNPTYYW
-236 RSKGVNRSGS
+236 RSRGTSRGGS
-246 KSTLE
+246 KSTVE

-284 MKRRI
+284 MKKRI

-301 VHEPIIDRVTWE
+301 VHEAIIDRQTWE

-335 FSGRLKCPECGG
+335 FSGLLKCPECGG
-347 NLNFHFNQKNHD
+347 NLNFHFNQNNHD

-370 GLRKCSATHY
+370 GYRKCSKTHY

-394 NRLATFANEYERDF
+394 KRLACFASEYENDF
-408 VKAMMGR
+408 IKAMIGR
-415 SAKVAEND
+415 SAKVAENT
-423 RARKQRELNTL
+423 ALRKQRELDA
-434 LTRDKELDMLFER
+434 LTARDRELDMLFER
-447 LYEDNVAGKIDDT
+447 LYEDNVAGKIDDA
-460 RFARMSKRY
+460 RFAKMSKRY

-474 EIGAKVKTLRLELK
+474 ENAKKIKALRLELK
-488 KAEGQQMDME
+488 EDESKRMDID
-498 DFLETVRRYTHVTKI
+498 DFLETVRRYTDATTITK
-513 TRRMVSELIDHID
+513 RMVAELIDHIE

-534 GVTNQQVVIH
+534 GVTNQRVVIY

-549 AFEVPDRKKIPEAD
+549 SFDVPDRRKIPEAD
-563 IIMETRKGVAVSY
+563 IIMETRKGVALSY
-576 APAQIAV
+576 APEQVAV

>member
-1 MEILIVRHPG
+1 M
-11 KEDILKLSDNH
+11 KQSSK
-22 KFGTAA
+22 KFSTGTAA

-34 RDDYMDAESNSIQNQ
+34 RDDNMDSESNSIQNQ
-49 KKLLQKV
+49 KKILQK
-56 AREKGYTDTLFFVD
+56 AAKDKGYTDTIFFVD

-80 PGFQKMLTA
+80 PGFQKMIAA

-117 EEFFPQYDV
+117 EEFFPLHDV

-135 DSDEGDN
+135 DSDEGEDD
-142 EFTPFRNIMN
+142 FTPFKNIMN
-152 EWYAKDIS
+152 EYYAKDIS
-160 KKRKI
+160 KKRRI

-176 LSQPPYGYIKNPDD
+176 LSPPPYGYIKNPDD

-200 ADVVRRI
+200 AEVVRRI
-207 YDMALEGYGLAE
+207 YRMALDGYGLAE
-219 IATAL
+219 TAAAL
-224 GADGIVNPTYYW
+224 GTDGIVNPTYYW
-236 RSKGVNRSGS
+236 RSRGTSRGGS
-246 KSTLE
+246 KSTVE

-259 VKKILTLQEYCG
+259 IKKILTTQEYCG

-301 VHEPIIDRVTWE
+301 VHEPIIDRPTWE
-313 KVQALQKG
+313 KVQALKAG
-321 TRRKKP
+321 TRRKRP

-335 FSGRLKCPECGG
+335 FSGYLKCPECGG
-347 NLNFHFNQKNHD
+347 NLNFHFNQGNHD

-370 GLRKCSATHY
+370 GLRKCSSTHY
-380 IRLDFLEQVVLYEV
+380 IRLDFLERVVLEGLH
-394 NRLATFANEYERDF
+394 RLTRSANEYKDDF
-408 VKAMMGR
+408 IKAIMGR
-415 SAKVAEND
+415 SAKVAENV
-423 RARKQRELNTL
+423 RVRKQRELDGL
-434 LTRDKELDMLFER
+434 LARDKELDMLFER
-447 LYEDNVAGKIDDT
+447 LYEDNVAGKIDDA
-460 RFARMSKRY
+460 RFAKMAKRY

-474 EIGAKVKTLRLELK
+474 ENGKRIKALRLELK
-488 KAEGQQMDME
+488 QSESKRMDID
-498 DFLETVRRYTHVTKI
+498 DFLTTVRRYTNAAKI
-513 TRRMVSELIDHID
+513 TKRMVGELIDHID
-526 VYHAEKQD
+526 VYQAEKQD
-534 GVTNQQVVIH
+534 GVTTQRVVIH

-549 AFEVPDRKKIPEAD
+549 AFDVPDRRKIPEAD

-576 APAQIAV
+576 APAV

>member
-1 MEILIVRHPG
+1 MKQSSKKITL
-11 KEDILKLSDNH
+11 
-22 KFGTAA
+22 GTAA

-34 RDDYMDAESNSIQNQ
+34 RDDNMDNESNSISNQ
-49 KKLLQKV
+49 KKILQK
-56 AREKGYTDTLFFVD
+56 AAKDKGYSDTIFFVD

-80 PGFQKMLTA
+80 PGFQKMITA

-117 EEFFPQYDV
+117 EEFFPLHDV

-135 DSDEGDN
+135 DSDEGEDD
-142 EFTPFRNIMN
+142 FTPFKNIMN
-152 EWYAKDIS
+152 EYYAKDIS
-160 KKRKI
+160 KKRRI

-176 LSQPPYGYIKNPDD
+176 LSPPPYGYIKNPDD
-190 PRFWVIDPEA
+190 PRFWVVDPEA

-207 YDMALEGYGLAE
+207 YRMALEGYGLAE
-219 IATAL
+219 TAAAL

-236 RSKGVNRSGS
+236 RSKGTSRGGS

-259 VKKILTLQEYCG
+259 IKKILTTQEYCG

-284 MKRRI
+284 MKKRI

-301 VHEPIIDRVTWE
+301 VHEAIIDRPTWE
-313 KVQALQKG
+313 KVQTLKSG
-321 TRRKKP
+321 TRRKRP
-327 TVTQEPSV
+327 TVTQESSV
-335 FSGRLKCPECGG
+335 FSGVMKCPECGG
-347 NLNFHFNQKNHD
+347 NLNFHFNQNNHD

-370 GLRKCSATHY
+370 GLRKCSSTHY

-394 NRLATFANEYERDF
+394 HRLACFANEYENDF
-408 VKAMMGR
+408 IKAMVGR
-415 SAKVAEND
+415 SAKVVENE
-423 RARKQRELNTL
+423 RVRKKRELDAL
-434 LTRDKELDMLFER
+434 LARDRELDTLFER
-447 LYEDNVAGKIDDT
+447 LYEDNVSGKIDDA
-460 RFARMSKRY
+460 RFAKMAKRY

-474 EIGAKVKTLRLELK
+474 ENAGRIKALRLEVK
-488 KAEGQQMDME
+488 KLDEKRMDVE
-498 DFLETVRRYTHVTKI
+498 DFLETVRRYTDATTITK
-513 TRRMVSELIDHID
+513 RMVAELIDHIE
-526 VYHAEKQD
+526 VYPAVKED
-534 GVTNQQVVIH
+534 GVTNQRVTIH

-549 AFEVPDRKKIPEAD
+549 VFEVPDRRKIPERD
-563 IIMETRKGVAVSY
+563 ILLETRRGVALSY
-576 APAQIAV
+576 APAEVAV

>member
-1 MEILIVRHPG
+1 MKQSSKKHEL
-11 KEDILKLSDNH
+11 
-22 KFGTAA
+22 GTAA

-34 RDDYMDAESNSIQNQ
+34 RDDNMDSESNSIQNQ
-49 KKLLQKV
+49 RKILQK
-56 AREKGYTDTLFFVD
+56 AAKDKGYTDTVFFVD

-117 EEFFPQYDV
+117 EEFFPLHDI

-135 DSDEGDN
+135 DSDEGEDD
-142 EFTPFRNIMN
+142 FTPFKNIMN
-152 EWYAKDIS
+152 EYYAKDIS
-160 KKRKI
+160 KKRRI

-171 NAGIP
+171 NAGVP
-176 LSQPPYGYIKNPDD
+176 LSPPPYGYIKNPDD
-190 PRFWVIDPEA
+190 PRFWVVEPEA
-200 ADVVRRI
+200 AEVVRRI
-207 YDMALEGYGLAE
+207 YRMALEGYGLAE
-219 IATAL
+219 IAARL
-224 GADGIVNPTYYW
+224 AADGVVNPTYYW
-236 RSKGVNRSGS
+236 RSRGTSRGGS
-246 KSTLE
+246 KSTVE

-284 MKRRI
+284 MKKRI

-301 VHEPIIDRVTWE
+301 VHEAIIDRQTWE

-335 FSGRLKCPECGG
+335 FSGLLKCPECGG
-347 NLNFHFNQKNHD
+347 NLNFHFNQNNHD

-370 GLRKCSATHY
+370 GYRKCSKTHY

-394 NRLATFANEYERDF
+394 KRLACFASEYENDF
-408 VKAMMGR
+408 IKAMIGR
-415 SAKVAEND
+415 SAKVAENT
-423 RARKQRELNTL
+423 ALRKQRELDA
-434 LTRDKELDMLFER
+434 LTARDRELDMLFER
-447 LYEDNVAGKIDDT
+447 LYEDNVAGKIDDA
-460 RFARMSKRY
+460 RFAKMSKRY

-474 EIGAKVKTLRLELK
+474 ENAKKIKALRLELK
-488 KAEGQQMDME
+488 KDESKRMDID
-498 DFLETVRRYTHVTKI
+498 DFLETVRRYTDAATITK
-513 TRRMVSELIDHID
+513 RMVAELIDHIE

-534 GVTNQQVVIH
+534 GVTNQRVVIH

-549 AFEVPDRKKIPEAD
+549 AFDVPDRRKIPEAD
-563 IIMETRKGVAVSY
+563 IIMETRKGVALSY
-576 APAQIAV
+576 APEQVAV

>member
-1 MEILIVRHPG
+1 MKQSSKKHEL
-11 KEDILKLSDNH
+11 
-22 KFGTAA
+22 GTAA

-34 RDDYMDAESNSIQNQ
+34 RDDNMDSESNSIQNQ
-49 KKLLQKV
+49 RKILQK
-56 AREKGYTDTLFFVD
+56 AAKDKGYTDTVFFVD

-117 EEFFPQYDV
+117 EEFFPLHDI

-135 DSDEGDN
+135 DSDEGEDD
-142 EFTPFRNIMN
+142 FTPFKNIMN
-152 EWYAKDIS
+152 EYYAKDIS
-160 KKRKI
+160 KKRRI

-171 NAGIP
+171 NAGVP
-176 LSQPPYGYIKNPDD
+176 LSPPPYGYIKNPDD
-190 PRFWVIDPEA
+190 PRFWVVEPEA
-200 ADVVRRI
+200 AEVVRRI
-207 YDMALEGYGLAE
+207 YRMALEGYGLAE
-219 IATAL
+219 TAAQL
-224 GADGIVNPTYYW
+224 AADGVVNPTYYW
-236 RSKGVNRSGS
+236 RSRGTSRGGS
-246 KSTLE
+246 KSTVE

-284 MKRRI
+284 MKKRI

-301 VHEPIIDRVTWE
+301 VHEAIIDRQTWE

-335 FSGRLKCPECGG
+335 FSGLLKCPECGG
-347 NLNFHFNQKNHD
+347 NLNFHFNQNNHD

-370 GLRKCSATHY
+370 GYRKCSKTHY

-394 NRLATFANEYERDF
+394 KRLACFASEYENDF
-408 VKAMMGR
+408 IKAMIGR
-415 SAKVAEND
+415 SAKVAENT
-423 RARKQRELNTL
+423 ALRKQRELDA
-434 LTRDKELDMLFER
+434 LTARDRELDMLFER
-447 LYEDNVAGKIDDT
+447 LYEDNVAGKIDDA
-460 RFARMSKRY
+460 RFAKMSKRY

-474 EIGAKVKTLRLELK
+474 ENAKKIKALRLELK
-488 KAEGQQMDME
+488 KDESKRMDID
-498 DFLETVRRYTHVTKI
+498 DFLATVRRYTHVTKI
-513 TRRMVSELIDHID
+513 TRRMVSELIDHIE

-534 GVTNQQVVIH
+534 GVTNQRVVIY

-549 AFEVPDRKKIPEAD
+549 AFDVPDRRKIPEAD
-563 IIMETRKGVAVSY
+563 IIMETRKGVALSY
-576 APAQIAV
+576 APEQVAV

>member
-1 MEILIVRHPG
+1 MKQSSKKHEL
-11 KEDILKLSDNH
+11 
-22 KFGTAA
+22 GTAA

-34 RDDYMDAESNSIQNQ
+34 RDDNMDSESNSIQNQ
-49 KKLLQKV
+49 RKILQK
-56 AREKGYTDTLFFVD
+56 AAKDKGYTDTIFFVD

-117 EEFFPQYDV
+117 EEFFPLHDI

-135 DSDEGDN
+135 DSDEGEDD
-142 EFTPFRNIMN
+142 FTPFKNIMN
-152 EWYAKDIS
+152 EYYAKDIS
-160 KKRKI
+160 KKRRI

-171 NAGIP
+171 NAGVP
-176 LSQPPYGYIKNPDD
+176 LSPPPYGYIKNPDD
-190 PRFWVIDPEA
+190 SRFWVVEPEA
-200 ADVVRRI
+200 AEVVRRI
-207 YDMALEGYGLAE
+207 YRMALEGYGLAE
-219 IATAL
+219 TAARL
-224 GADGIVNPTYYW
+224 AADGVVNPTYYW
-236 RSKGVNRSGS
+236 RSRGTSRGGS
-246 KSTLE
+246 KSTVE

-271 DVINFKSYSKSYK
+271 DVINFRSYSKSYK
-284 MKRRI
+284 MKKRI

-301 VHEPIIDRVTWE
+301 VHEAIIDRQTWE
-313 KVQALQKG
+313 KVQTLQKG

-335 FSGRLKCPECGG
+335 FSGLLKCPECGG
-347 NLNFHFNQKNHD
+347 NLNFHFNQNNHD

-370 GLRKCSATHY
+370 GYRKCSKTHY

-394 NRLATFANEYERDF
+394 KRLACFASEYENDF
-408 VKAMMGR
+408 IKAMIGR
-415 SAKVAEND
+415 SAKMAEN
-423 RARKQRELNTL
+423 ATLRKQRELDA
-434 LTRDKELDMLFER
+434 LTARDRELDMLFER
-447 LYEDNVAGKIDDT
+447 LYEDNVAGKIDDA
-460 RFARMSKRY
+460 RFAKMSKRY

-474 EIGAKVKTLRLELK
+474 ENAKKIKALRLELK
-488 KAEGQQMDME
+488 KDESKRMDID
-498 DFLETVRRYTHVTKI
+498 DFLETVRRYTDATTITK
-513 TRRMVSELIDHID
+513 RMVAELIDHIE

-534 GVTNQQVVIH
+534 GVTNQRVVIY

-549 AFEVPDRKKIPEAD
+549 AFDVPDRRKIPEAD
-563 IIMETRKGVAVSY
+563 IIMETRKGVALSY
-576 APAQIAV
+576 APEQVAV

>member
-1 MEILIVRHPG
+1 M
-11 KEDILKLSDNH
+11 KLSGNH
-22 KFGTAA
+22 NFGTAA

-34 RDDYMDAESNSIQNQ
+34 RDDNMDTESNSIQNQ
-49 KKLLQKV
+49 KKILQK
-56 AREKGYTDTLFFVD
+56 AAKEKGYADTLFFVD

-80 PGFQKMLTA
+80 PGFQKMITA

-117 EEFFPQYDV
+117 EEFFPEHDV
-126 RLVAVSDGV
+126 RLIAVSDGV

-190 PRFWVIDPEA
+190 SRFWVIDPEA

-219 IATAL
+219 IANAL
-224 GADGIVNPTYYW
+224 GVDGIVNPTYYW

-259 VKKILTLQEYCG
+259 IKKILTLQEYCG

-301 VHEPIIDRVTWE
+301 VHEPIIDRATWE
-313 KVQALQKG
+313 KVQTMQKG

-359 IKFFSCQNHNS
+359 IKYFSCQNHNS

-394 NRLATFANEYERDF
+394 NRLAAFANEYEHDF
-408 VKAMMGR
+408 VKTMLGR

-423 RARKQRELNTL
+423 RARKQRELNAL
-434 LTRDKELDMLFER
+434 LTRDKDLDMLFER
-447 LYEDNVAGKIDDT
+447 LYEDNVAGKIDDA

-474 EIGAKVKTLRLELK
+474 EISAKIKALRLELK

-498 DFLETVRRYTHVTKI
+498 DYLQMVRRYTHVTKI
-513 TRRMVSELIDHID
+513 TQRMVSELIDHID
-526 VYHAEKQD
+526 VYHAEKRD
-534 GVTNQQVVIH
+534 GVTNQRIVIH

-576 APAQIAV
+576 APAEVAVKDWK

>member
-1 MEILIVRHPG
+1 MKQSSKKHEL
-11 KEDILKLSDNH
+11 
-22 KFGTAA
+22 GTAA

-34 RDDYMDAESNSIQNQ
+34 RDDNMDSESNSIQNQ
-49 KKLLQKV
+49 RKILQK
-56 AREKGYTDTLFFVD
+56 AAKDKGYTDTVFFVD

-117 EEFFPQYDV
+117 EEFFPLHDI

-135 DSDEGDN
+135 DSDEGEDD
-142 EFTPFRNIMN
+142 FTPFKNIMN
-152 EWYAKDIS
+152 EYYAKDIS
-160 KKRKI
+160 KKRRI

-171 NAGIP
+171 NAGVP
-176 LSQPPYGYIKNPDD
+176 LSPPPYGYIKNPDD
-190 PRFWVIDPEA
+190 PRFWVVEPEA
-200 ADVVRRI
+200 AEVVRRI
-207 YDMALEGYGLAE
+207 YRMALEGYGLAE
-219 IATAL
+219 TAAQL
-224 GADGIVNPTYYW
+224 AADGVVNPTYYW
-236 RSKGVNRSGS
+236 RSRGTSRGGS
-246 KSTLE
+246 KSTVE

-284 MKRRI
+284 MKKRI

-301 VHEPIIDRVTWE
+301 VHEAIIDRQTWE
-313 KVQALQKG
+313 KVQTLQKG

-335 FSGRLKCPECGG
+335 FSGLLKCPECGG
-347 NLNFHFNQKNHD
+347 NLNFHFNQNNHD

-370 GLRKCSATHY
+370 GYRKCSKTHY

-394 NRLATFANEYERDF
+394 KRLACFASEYENDF
-408 VKAMMGR
+408 IKAMIGR
-415 SAKVAEND
+415 SAKVAENT
-423 RARKQRELNTL
+423 ALRKQRELDTL
-434 LTRDKELDMLFER
+434 TARDRELDMLFER
-447 LYEDNVAGKIDDT
+447 LYEDNVAGKIDDA
-460 RFARMSKRY
+460 RFAKMSKRY

-474 EIGAKVKTLRLELK
+474 ENAKKIKALRLELK
-488 KAEGQQMDME
+488 KDESKRMDID
-498 DFLETVRRYTHVTKI
+498 DFLETVRRYTDATTITK
-513 TRRMVSELIDHID
+513 RMVAELIDHIE

-534 GVTNQQVVIH
+534 GVTNQRVVIY

-549 AFEVPDRKKIPEAD
+549 AFDVPDRRKIPEAD
-563 IIMETRKGVAVSY
+563 IIMETRKGVALSY
-576 APAQIAV
+576 APEQVAV